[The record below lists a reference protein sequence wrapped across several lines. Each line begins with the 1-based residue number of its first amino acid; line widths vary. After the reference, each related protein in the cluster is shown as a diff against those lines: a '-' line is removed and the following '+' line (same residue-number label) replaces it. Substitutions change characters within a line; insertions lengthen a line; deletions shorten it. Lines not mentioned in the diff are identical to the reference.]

1 MLTTIKDH
9 GAVRILG
16 FNRPEALNAFND
28 DLFDAVTEDVLA
40 AADDDSCKVLVL
52 TGEGRAF
59 SAGMD
64 LAASL
69 NLGASPQHGF
79 PGLFEALIEFP
90 KPLMLAINGLGVGV
104 GCTICGLADLVVMAE
119 SAKLRCPFTALGLT
133 AEAASTVTFPGLLG
147 HQQSMWALMS
157 SEWLDSSTCKDI
169 GLAFDVVSDDA
180 LMEQTLARAAV
191 FASKPLAS
199 LITTKELL
207 MAPRRAALREAYEV
221 ESVALASLMGGPA
234 NQEAL
239 SAFKERREPDF
250 ASF

>member
-1 MLTTIKDH
+1 MTT
-9 GAVRILG
+9 ASV
-16 FNRPEALNAFND
+16 
-28 DLFDAVTEDVLA
+28 LFV
-40 AADDDSCKVLVL
+40 DDD
-52 TGEGRAF
+52 
-59 SAGMD
+59 
-64 LAASL
+64 
-69 NLGASPQHGF
+69 P
-79 PGLFEALIEFP
+79 
-90 KPLMLAINGLGVGV
+90 
-104 GCTICGLADLVVMAE
+104 
-119 SAKLRCPFTALGLT
+119 
-133 AEAASTVTFPGLLG
+133 
-147 HQQSMWALMS
+147 
-157 SEWLDSSTCKDI
+157 DI
-169 GLAFDVVSDDA
+169 RP